1 MWLFVNIVN
10 TTDFYVAF
18 NTYSIKRTAAWYYK
32 SPMGNGIL
40 APRSTQ
46 KHTIGWKTSEQ
57 EFEDV
62 EPMEDY
68 FVRNR
73 VVNERVESRDIIGY
87 MGDEES
93 KKLPLFFNKVSS

>member
-1 MWLFVNIVN
+1 MSLFVKIVN

-18 NTYSIKRTAAWYYK
+18 NAYSIKRTAARYK
-32 SPMGNGIL
+32 SPVGNGIL
-40 APRSTQ
+40 PPRSTQ
-46 KHTIGWKTSEQ
+46 KLTIGWRTSEQ

-68 FVRNR
+68 FVWNR